1 MPHGSRQSME
11 LGAGAERVQM
21 EESER
26 VKKLEKQQY
35 RAVRVNPG
43 ERNML

>member
-1 MPHGSRQSME
+1 MPHGSGQSME

-26 VKKLEKQQY
+26 VKMLEKQQY
-35 RAVRVNPG
+35 RAGCGNPAEG
-43 ERNML
+43 NRL